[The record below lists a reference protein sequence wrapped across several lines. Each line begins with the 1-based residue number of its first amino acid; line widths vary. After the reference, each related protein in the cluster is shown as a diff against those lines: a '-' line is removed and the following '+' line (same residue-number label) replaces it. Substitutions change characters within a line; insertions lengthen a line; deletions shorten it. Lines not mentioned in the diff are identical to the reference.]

1 MEIINRLFKLIRA
14 FKRNRDFKKKFKAV
28 KI

>member
-1 MEIINRLFKLIRA
+1 MQLITYLKKAIQRI
-14 FKRNRDFKKKFKAV
+14 KRNRDFKNKFKAV

>member
-1 MEIINRLFKLIRA
+1 MQLINQLSKLIRA

>member
-1 MEIINRLFKLIRA
+1 MEIINRLSKLIRA